1 MNALVSQES
10 SALER
15 YMSEVKRIPMLSREE
30 EDTLARR
37 FRDHGDV
44 DAAHKLVTANLR
56 FVVKVAYQFKAYGM
70 KMLDLVQEGNLGL
83 MRAVQKFNPDRGY
96 RLISYAVWWIKAFL
110 QAYILRTY
118 SMVKMGTTQA
128 QRKLFFRLRSARA
141 RLEQE
146 TQNDSV
152 EMVPEDRLARLAEDL
167 GVEAA
172 EVHEM
177 EMRLAARDFSL
188 DVEVGEDGKETHLD
202 LLPSVQES
210 AEEGV
215 GGREVRALLK
225 KDVASALTTLSEKE
239 RMIVEARLMSDD
251 PPTLR
256 EIGEQW
262 GVSRERAR
270 QIEANAIKKLR
281 GYLVENSAVLEDA
294 ITVN

>member
-1 MNALVSQES
+1 MNALLSQEGN
-10 SALER
+10 ALER
-15 YMSEVKRIPMLSREE
+15 YMVEVKRIPMLTREE

-44 DAAHKLVTANLR
+44 EAAHKLVTSNLR
-56 FVVKVAYQFKAYGM
+56 FVVKVAYQFRSYGL
-70 KMLDLVQEGNLGL
+70 KMLDLIQEGNMGL

-110 QAYILRTY
+110 QAYILRSY
-118 SMVKMGTTQA
+118 SMVKLGTTQA

-146 TQNDSV
+146 EANQDHVMSGDERTS
-152 EMVPEDRLARLAEDL
+152 RLAEEL
-167 GVEAA
+167 GVEQN
-172 EVHEM
+172 EVQEM
-177 EMRLAARDFSL
+177 ELRLAARDFSL
-188 DVEVGEDGKETHLD
+188 DVEIGEEGKDTHLD
-202 LLPSVQES
+202 MLPSSVES
-210 AEEGV
+210 AEDTV
-215 GGREVRALLK
+215 GTREIRGLLH
-225 KDVASALTTLSEKE
+225 KDVGEALKTLSDKE
-239 RMIVEARLMSDD
+239 RLIVEQRIMADD

-270 QIEANAIKKLR
+270 QIEANALRKLK
-281 GYLVENSAVLEDA
+281 GYLAANSRVLDDA

>member
-118 SMVKMGTTQA
+118 SMVKLGTTQA

-146 TQNDSV
+146 AQNGSV

-281 GYLVENSAVLEDA
+281 GYLIENSAVLEDA